1 MAKLVKVRYGL
12 SNLSKEE
19 YIYMVNDSVKRGSV
33 LMPTVK
39 HAVSGK
45 VYTTMGVVQSSL
57 NPRQKSTEKEFESLK
72 DKRNSKGEPVSIVQA
87 DKVSKQVVNALTPR
101 DENNKFVYED
111 KHGFGVKKSF
121 YNYDENGKMKS
132 VIGAGNEKYEAH
144 KGEEAVQQA
153 RESIASNR
161 TATDS
166 DNMSFKD
173 YFNKYMKGN

>member
-19 YIYMVNDSVKRGSV
+19 YIYMVNDNVKRGSV

-45 VYTTMGVVQSSL
+45 VYTTMGVVQNSL

-121 YNYDENGKMKS
+121 YNYDESGKMKS
-132 VIGAGNEKYEAH
+132 VIGVGNEKYEAH

-161 TATDS
+161 TETDNS
-166 DNMSFKD
+166 NMSFKD
-173 YFNKYMKGN
+173 YFNTYMKGN

>member
-12 SNLSKEE
+12 SNLSKDE
-19 YIYMVNDSVKRGSV
+19 YIYMVNDNVKRGSV

-45 VYTTMGVVQSSL
+45 VYTTMGVVQNSL

-132 VIGAGNEKYEAH
+132 VIGVGNEKYEAH

-166 DNMSFKD
+166 NNISFKD
-173 YFNKYMKGN
+173 YFNTYMKGN

>member
-19 YIYMVNDSVKRGSV
+19 YIYMVNDNVKRGSV

-39 HAVSGK
+39 HAISGK

-87 DKVSKQVVNALTPR
+87 DKASKQVINALTPR

-121 YNYDENGKMKS
+121 YNYGEDGKMKS
-132 VIGAGNEKYEAH
+132 VIGVGNEKYEAH

-153 RESIASNR
+153 RQSIASNR

-166 DNMSFKD
+166 NNMSFKD
-173 YFNKYMKGN
+173 YFNTYMKGE

>member
-19 YIYMVNDSVKRGSV
+19 YIYMVNDNVKRGSV

-39 HAVSGK
+39 HAASGK

-57 NPRQKSTEKEFESLK
+57 NPRQKSAEKEFESLK

-121 YNYDENGKMKS
+121 YNYEENGKMKS
-132 VIGAGNEKYEAH
+132 VIGVGNEKYEAH

-166 DNMSFKD
+166 NNISFKD
-173 YFNKYMKGN
+173 YFNTYMKGN

>member
-19 YIYMVNDSVKRGSV
+19 YIYMVNDNVKRGSV

-39 HAVSGK
+39 HVVSGK

-132 VIGAGNEKYEAH
+132 VIGVGNEKYEAH

-161 TATDS
+161 TATDNS
-166 DNMSFKD
+166 NMSFKD
-173 YFNKYMKGN
+173 YFNTYMKGN

>member
-19 YIYMVNDSVKRGSV
+19 YVYMVNDNVKRGTV

-72 DKRNSKGEPVSIVQA
+72 DKRNSHGEPVSIVQA

-111 KHGFGVKKSF
+111 KHGFGTKKSF
-121 YNYDENGKMKS
+121 YNYDEEGKMKS
-132 VIGAGNEKYEAH
+132 VIGVGSEKYEAH
-144 KGEEAVQQA
+144 KGEQAVQQA
-153 RESIASNR
+153 RQSIANSRTETNSN
-161 TATDS
+161 
-166 DNMSFKD
+166 NLSFKD
-173 YFNKYMKGN
+173 YFNTYMKGE